1 MIDTKLISGLKTTKY
16 KEFQMS
22 KGELIVQPKL
32 YPLEKPQST
41 EINGINEILESDD
54 TYIGDTMVFE
64 KNIHNLAKINPLMSY
79 VEFEALKHSIRQNGL
94 LEPIL
99 LYQSKVI
106 DGRNR
111 INALRA
117 LGVKE
122 VLYKKIK
129 NNTPMNLVE
138 KLVIIKETRRKQSS
152 TQLAITA
159 LICILSG
166 IYTTHKEAA
175 IAIGVSPKQ
184 IQRAK
189 QVAEYLSE
197 DEMNAL
203 HAGGVYTTRFDE
215 ATSSLQKILED
226 CQDRENMSRVQP
238 LLEVN
243 FDADIKSSDD
253 FAKAEKLIEVISC
266 ENLQVQIYCKKML
279 DDKLFKESGQLST

>member
-1 MIDTKLISGLKTTKY
+1 MNKDLLVIQSNN
-16 KEFQMS
+16 F
-22 KGELIVQPKL
+22 
-32 YPLEKPQST
+32 PLEEPQGI
-41 EINGINEILESDD
+41 EISGINEILESDD
-54 TYIGDTMVFE
+54 TYVGDTMVFE
-64 KNIHNLAKINPLMSY
+64 KNIHNLAKINPLMSH

-99 LYQSKVI
+99 LYQGKVI

-111 INALRA
+111 INALIA
-117 LGVKE
+117 LGEKE
-122 VLYKKIK
+122 VPYKKIK
-129 NNTPMNLVE
+129 NDTPMDLVE

-166 IYTTHKEAA
+166 IYTTHKEAS

-197 DEMNAL
+197 NEMNTL
-203 HAGGVYTTRFDE
+203 HAGGVYTTRFEE

-226 CQDRENMSRVQP
+226 CKDRENMSRVQP

-243 FDADIKSSDD
+243 FDAVIKSSDD

-279 DDKLFKESGQLST
+279 DDKLFIESGQLSS